1 MLLHEGHWIGCSTT
15 WLHCKRN
22 SSLNNWCGA
31 VEEPIYFQYSLID
44 MMSVTSFRKTNLEL
58 RYSGVIPC
66 KDLYIITAA
75 DSNLWYLS
83 LRQPSARNNS
93 SMLES

>member
-1 MLLHEGHWIGCSTT
+1 MLLHEGLWIGCSTT
-15 WLHCKRN
+15 QLHCKRN

-31 VEEPIYFQYSLID
+31 AEEPIYFQYSLID
-44 MMSVTSFRKTNLEL
+44 MTL
-58 RYSGVIPC
+58 RRFEKQI
-66 KDLYIITAA
+66 DLYIITAA
-75 DSNLWYLS
+75 DSNLCYLS